1 MLQALQTDTEKRD
14 VSSQT
19 STAQIVSVTT
29 GTTNAGDATLTRR
42 EATPIEEAEK
52 KMRHAWA
59 AGIVVGIVTTAL
71 TAVVLG
77 FAEGGAV
84 TANGG
89 NDRRLEFFPS
99 SALFCAFF
107 FHLVASIHVR
117 RGDDVHLLPL
127 GHAPHG
133 LPGCNGERAA
143 ELGWRSSTLC
153 RAGLPRLVLRG
164 RSRRRAL
171 PPIAAGERLRMN
183 LMLEA

>member
-42 EATPIEEAEK
+42 EAIPIEEAEK

-84 TANGG
+84 TANGVTT
-89 NDRRLEFFPS
+89 DVWSFFRA
-99 SALFCAFF
+99 ALFFVLSFFIWWRRSMFAAVMMFTFFLLDTLHMGYQVAMASELPSLAGVVRLCVALAFLDWF
-107 FHLVASIHVR
+107 FEGARGAVR
-117 RGDDVHLLPL
+117 YH
-127 GHAPHG
+127 
-133 LPGCNGERAA
+133 
-143 ELGWRSSTLC
+143 
-153 RAGLPRLVLRG
+153 RLQQEN
-164 RSRRRAL
+164 AY
-171 PPIAAGERLRMN
+171 E
-183 LMLEA
+183 